1 MAFDVL
7 YVLVVF
13 GIDGVVVMKVVLRVG
28 EELLSVTVVNRVVV
42 GVREGRVALVG
53 VIVGIGDLVVW
64 ILAVVGIV
72 IFVVPVV
79 EEISVWR
86 VVSVVGLEEEVG
98 AMVVVVF
105 PGVAVIEVVVVELPL
120 SLVVLG

>member
-1 MAFDVL
+1 M
-7 YVLVVF
+7 
-13 GIDGVVVMKVVLRVG
+13 
-28 EELLSVTVVNRVVV
+28 
-42 GVREGRVALVG
+42 
-53 VIVGIGDLVVW
+53 IVGIGDLVVW

-72 IFVVPVV
+72 FFVVPVV

-86 VVSVVGLEEEVG
+86 VVSVVGLEEELG

-105 PGVAVIEVVVVELPL
+105 SGVAVVEVVVVELPL

>member
-1 MAFDVL
+1 M
-7 YVLVVF
+7 
-13 GIDGVVVMKVVLRVG
+13 
-28 EELLSVTVVNRVVV
+28 

-72 IFVVPVV
+72 LFVVPVV

-105 PGVAVIEVVVVELPL
+105 PGVAVVEVVVVELPL